1 MLTEK
6 DFVRAK
12 TMTDIRNKKFV
23 FATHN
28 SCKIGFSITRSRFRS
43 VSNMTEKEWMRGLK
57 ETFKLRAKNG
67 IIQSGQEQWRCLL
80 CSVKH

>member
-23 FATHN
+23 FVTHN
-28 SCKIGFSITRSRFRS
+28 SCKIGFSITSNRFRS
-43 VSNMTEKEWMRGLK
+43 VSNMTEKEWMTG
-57 ETFKLRAKNG
+57 
-67 IIQSGQEQWRCLL
+67 
-80 CSVKH
+80 